1 MADDAGEDTHAV
13 AADSHAEP
21 AAGDHAVAAA
31 DDHAVAADEHAA
43 EGDHGGGHHPPV
55 WVLLSPFFAT
65 LIGFLGAI
73 WFYLINEGMGARI
86 AARGGPLHSFLY
98 NKWYVD
104 EIYHFVF
111 VRGAKGLGDLFW
123 KIGDVRIIDG
133 FGPNGVAGST
143 LAAARRLA
151 KAQSGYLYHYAFV
164 MLIGVLGLLLWAQF
178 GAGGQ

>member
-1 MADDAGEDTHAV
+1 MTWVGFFGAV
-13 AADSHAEP
+13 
-21 AAGDHAVAAA
+21 
-31 DDHAVAADEHAA
+31 
-43 EGDHGGGHHPPV
+43 
-55 WVLLSPFFAT
+55 
-65 LIGFLGAI
+65 
-73 WFYLINEGMGARI
+73 WFYIVKEGIGARI

-98 NKWYVD
+98 NKWYFD
-104 EIYHFVF
+104 EIYQFVF

-133 FGPNGVAGST
+133 LGPDGFAGTT

-164 MLIGVLGLLLWAQF
+164 MLIGVLGFTLWIVT

>member
-1 MADDAGEDTHAV
+1 MPWQPTAMPNRLLTTTRLLRPTIMPPKAIMAQ
-13 AADSHAEP
+13 
-21 AAGDHAVAAA
+21 
-31 DDHAVAADEHAA
+31 

-123 KIGDVRIIDG
+123 KVGDVRIIDG
-133 FGPNGVAGST
+133 FGPNVCG
-143 LAAARRLA
+143 R
-151 KAQSGYLYHYAFV
+151 FDP
-164 MLIGVLGLLLWAQF
+164 
-178 GAGGQ
+178 GGGPSASPRPSPVISITTHSSC